1 LGDKIEIFPAFA
13 VVFFWKAVPANDIL
27 FFRIIRYSFIPVPYI
42 KITHARENTIDKMQY
57 STDENK
63 SQLYPSYI
71 NIALA
76 WKNVLMD
83 KARAKVARVNM
94 SGLKDRCHQ
103 HSKINAAEIPNT
115 KLDTTLKYSLA
126 GATRAADGP
135 VQQTLT
141 KTKTK
146 SRLSQKREL
155 RRCFRGIWD
164 QFDQNN
170 RGIRSRQDQTQ
181 DNHITTHSINKG

>member
-1 LGDKIEIFPAFA
+1 
-13 VVFFWKAVPANDIL
+13 
-27 FFRIIRYSFIPVPYI
+27 
-42 KITHARENTIDKMQY
+42 MQY

-141 KTKTK
+141 K
-146 SRLSQKREL
+146 QK
-155 RRCFRGIWD
+155 
-164 QFDQNN
+164 QNHDYPKKEN
-170 RGIRSRQDQTQ
+170 YDAVFEASGTSSTRI
-181 DNHITTHSINKG
+181 IEE